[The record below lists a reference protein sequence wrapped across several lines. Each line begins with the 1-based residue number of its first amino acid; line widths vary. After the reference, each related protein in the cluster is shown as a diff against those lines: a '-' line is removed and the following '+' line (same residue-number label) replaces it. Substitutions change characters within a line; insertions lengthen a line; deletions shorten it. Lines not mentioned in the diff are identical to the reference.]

1 MKSYSRGPAGT
12 LIRKPIG
19 DVFLDTARRF
29 PDRAALVVSQT
40 AIRLTWGE
48 LAHKVECCAAA
59 LRALG
64 LQPGDRVGVWATNCE
79 EWLLLQFATA
89 LAGIVL
95 VNVNPAY
102 RAHELAYVLKKS
114 RMKVMFLHE
123 RDSRTHYSETLAEAR
138 VEQALALR
146 HVIRFNSPDWD
157 GFMREPD
164 GLSPEVDAASPANM
178 QYTSGTTGQPKGVL
192 LTHTNIVNN
201 AQFVSQYIKLTSEDR
216 LCLPVPLFHCFG
228 CVAGTLSS
236 AVTGAAI
243 VLPAPTFSPVA
254 TMQAIAQERCT
265 AVYGVP
271 AMFIAELNHME
282 FPRFDFSSL
291 RTGIMAGAPCPIEIM
306 RRVVNEMHC
315 PEMVVAYGQTES
327 SPVITMCR
335 VDDSVEQRC
344 TTAGCALPETEVR
357 IAAPDGSTIP
367 VGEQGELLT
376 RGYLVMPG
384 YDGEPEATAKSIDK
398 DGWLH
403 TGDLALMQPDGYFRI
418 TGRAKDLI
426 IRGGENISP
435 REIEEFLYTH
445 PAVADATVVGLPDE
459 NLGEIVAVW
468 IRLKEGQ
475 VAEVDEIREFCRSGL
490 AHFKVPQYVRFVDEF
505 PMTLSGKVQKFKIR
519 AVEIEERGLQKA
531 AGVVTA

>member
-1 MKSYSRGPAGT
+1 M
-12 LIRKPIG
+12 L
-19 DVFLDTARRF
+19 
-29 PDRAALVVSQT
+29 
-40 AIRLTWGE
+40 
-48 LAHKVECCAAA
+48 
-59 LRALG
+59 
-64 LQPGDRVGVWATNCE
+64 
-79 EWLLLQFATA
+79 
-89 LAGIVL
+89 
-95 VNVNPAY
+95 
-102 RAHELAYVLKKS
+102 
-114 RMKVMFLHE
+114 FLHE
-123 RDSRTHYSETLAEAR
+123 RDSRTHFTELLAEAR
-138 VEQALALR
+138 VDQALSLR

-157 GFMREPD
+157 GFMRQPD
-164 GLSPEVDAASPANM
+164 GLAVDVDPASAANM
-178 QYTSGTTGQPKGVL
+178 QYTSGTTGQPKGVV
-192 LTHTNIVNN
+192 LTHLNIVNN
-201 AQFVSQYIKLTSEDR
+201 AQFVAQYIRLTSEDR

-228 CVAGTLSS
+228 CVAGTLTS
-236 AVTGAAI
+236 AVTGATI
-243 VLPAPTFSPVA
+243 VLPSATFSPVA
-254 TMQAIAQERCT
+254 TMQAIEQERCT

-271 AMFIAELNHME
+271 AMFIAELNHLE

-357 IAAPDGSTIP
+357 IAAPDGITVPI
-367 VGEQGELLT
+367 GDHGELLT

-384 YDGEPEATAKSIDK
+384 YDGEAEATAKAIDPE
-398 DGWLH
+398 GWLH
-403 TGDLALMQPDGYFRI
+403 TGDLALMQPDGYIRI

-445 PAVADATVVGLPDE
+445 PAVSDASVVGLPDE

-468 IRLKEGQ
+468 IRLKPGQ
-475 VAEVDEIREFCRSGL
+475 AAEVDDIRDFCRSGL

-519 AVEIEERGLQKA
+519 AFEIGQRGLENA
-531 AGVVTA
+531 ANVETA